1 MGKGARLRQ
10 PGRKMRRALRKTPPA
25 YFDLVQW
32 LRDRGYGNTNKECRD
47 LILDGRVTADS
58 HTLGKGK
65 KVVFNPSAGKFE
77 EAPAVYPH
85 VPIALKG
92 RVIVA
97 EAK

>member
-1 MGKGARLRQ
+1 MSKGARLRQ
-10 PGRKMRRALRKTPPA
+10 PRRKMRRALRKTPPA

-32 LRDRGYGNTNKECRD
+32 LRDRGYGNTNKACRD
-47 LILDGRVTADS
+47 LILAGRVTADS

-65 KVVFNPSAGKFE
+65 KVVFSHDEGKFIE
-77 EAPAVYPH
+77 VDAVYPH
-85 VPIALKG
+85 VPILLKP